1 MAIPRRPMPFGFEAD
16 AREPFRIL
24 NPKYH
29 CSWGQI
35 KRWRKELGVDTLDD
49 NRCHPVIQMDL
60 NGNEIRRFDSIKEA
74 ALAVGGIPNN
84 ISMCL
89 CGHYATAYK
98 YKWRRPDES

>member
-1 MAIPRRPMPFGFEAD
+1 
-16 AREPFRIL
+16 
-24 NPKYH
+24 
-29 CSWGQI
+29 
-35 KRWRKELGVDTLDD
+35 
-49 NRCHPVIQMDL
+49 MDL

-84 ISMCL
+84 ISICL